1 MLVALFLWL
10 LVGSVVGWLS
20 TLLVREEANRRIS
33 RSVYAG
39 VVGAFIGG
47 LAWGLF
53 VSSDVS
59 TSSLLAALIGAII
72 ALAAVKLSR
81 RDSDR

>member
-1 MLVALFLWL
+1 MALFLWL

-20 TLLVREEANRRIS
+20 TLLVRDKAQRRIS

-39 VVGAFIGG
+39 VAGAFVGG

-53 VSSDVS
+53 VNADVS
-59 TSSLLAALIGAII
+59 ISGLIASLIGAII
-72 ALAAVKLSR
+72 ALSAVKLSR
-81 RDSDR
+81 RDIDR